1 MFKPVNEQWDA
12 FILWSLLPAGER
24 GEVDT
29 ETAWAAKNGVTT
41 RTLRRWKALPE
52 FIERK
57 AELVANGPAE
67 ASTTLPTAFPE
78 GDEGDYRIV
87 KSALVEGAKSGN
99 PKYLELYFKTYGKP
113 FVEEEAASRS
123 IDLAGMDLEDLI
135 GQALVAVGPDVVVG
149 KLRDLGWQCEAP

>member
-12 FILWSLLPAGER
+12 FILWSLKPASER
-24 GEVDT
+24 GGIDT

-57 AELVANGPAE
+57 AELEANGPAE
-67 ASTTLPTAFPE
+67 APTAPPTALPE

-87 KSALVEGAKSGN
+87 KAALVEGAKSGN
-99 PKYLELYFKTYGKP
+99 PKYLDLYFKTYGKP

-123 IDLAGMDLEDLI
+123 LDLAGMDLDDLVS
-135 GQALVAVGPDVVVG
+135 QALVAVGPEIVAE
-149 KLRDLGWQCEAP
+149 KLRAMGWQCEAP